1 MDAPMDAADSAR
13 DLLRK
18 RLMRS
23 RMQQI
28 EDSLARQQEI
38 DTTPAPLLYEGY
50 NVERQQARVSTDGG
64 EIHVP
69 VITNGAIAE
78 GSSIIGSGG
87 VIEGRPRVITE
98 ETRSRTRTAPV
109 VACLFEALQKGL
121 WRRRSACHHAADD
134 AVSARKRANC

>member
-50 NVERQQARVSTDGG
+50 DVERQQARASTG
-64 EIHVP
+64 
-69 VITNGAIAE
+69 
-78 GSSIIGSGG
+78 
-87 VIEGRPRVITE
+87 
-98 ETRSRTRTAPV
+98 
-109 VACLFEALQKGL
+109 
-121 WRRRSACHHAADD
+121 WRRNSCSGHHEWGDRRRFQHYREWRRD
-134 AVSARKRANC
+134 

>member
-1 MDAPMDAADSAR
+1 MDAADSAR

-28 EDSLARQQEI
+28 EDSIARQQEI

-50 NVERQQARVSTDGG
+50 DVERQQARASTDGG
-64 EIHVP
+64 EVHVP

-98 ETRSRTRTAPV
+98 ETSSRTRTLPV
-109 VACLFEALQKGL
+109 VACLFEALQELTAAAK
-121 WRRRSACHHAADD
+121 RCHHAADD
-134 AVSARKRANC
+134 AVSARKWANR